1 VGGLRVVEHE
11 PHKRVWA
18 ARLAAPAAFFVA
30 AIALVVLIQRGLD
43 EGSSTAA
50 NTTPVVTTTPT
61 TTSGTTTE
69 TTPPQR
75 QNYRVRRGD
84 TLESIAAKFD
94 TTVDDLLQLNP
105 DVDPLAL
112 SPGQRIR
119 VS

>member
-1 VGGLRVVEHE
+1 MVEHE

-18 ARLAAPAAFFVA
+18 ARLAAPAVFFAA

-43 EGSSTAA
+43 EGSSTAG
-50 NTTPVVTTTPT
+50 NTTPVTTTPT
-61 TTSGTTTE
+61 TTNSGTTTE
-69 TTPPQR
+69 GPRQR

>member
-1 VGGLRVVEHE
+1 MVEHE

-18 ARLAAPAAFFVA
+18 ARLAAPAAFFAA

-43 EGSSTAA
+43 EGSSAA
-50 NTTPVVTTTPT
+50 GNTTPAVTTPPPMT

-69 TTPPQR
+69 TPRQR